1 MIDYTAPEANT
12 ERRICGR
19 IRAQI
24 LKDACA
30 VCTHRVEGWG
40 KSACTLVGRTYP
52 ACGSDGRSLRFNPD
66 HAAID
71 LMMTRAA

>member
-1 MIDYTAPEANT
+1 MSHYTSPEANT

-19 IRAQI
+19 IRARI

-30 VCTHRVEGWG
+30 VCVHRVQGWG

-52 ACGSDGRSLRFNPD
+52 ACGSDGRALRFTPD
-66 HAAID
+66 HTAID
-71 LMMTRAA
+71 LMMRAAA